1 MVSPVVEL
9 GPASD
14 GRRAARTP
22 TRTRRQTRRTPQRGR
37 RGRLAWARAT
47 MPTDARRETRPDH
60 RNMPACDAH
69 ADVPD
74 PRREPWPVRSRTGD
88 EGKKSITAVSSDAPA
103 YPYPIAKDLCACE
116 NHGENLLFLIMVYDD
131 ETRPTRAQSRVSAH
145 SQRAPGGA
153 HAETCARPG
162 AGTARDAGGRG
173 TAVESGRYPIWT
185 LRARRSAPAPTLRP
199 HATLSSSFAP
209 RLHRRHAR
217 LHLRARG
224 GPMARG
230 VALVLQPRH
239 AARWHR
245 AAEIGGLDLGVAR
258 GHEAGAK
265 DVEQL
270 GPFAGQL
277 READVLAAEV
287 LRGLRTPS
295 IRGALRHPVGRPE
308 ERESRSPQACSSRRR
323 LETSSS
329 ARVLGE
335 DSISSRSP
343 PHPRPCS

>member
-1 MVSPVVEL
+1 MCPPRS
-9 GPASD
+9 GD
-14 GRRAARTP
+14 GTG
-22 TRTRRQTRRTPQRGR
+22 RGR
-37 RGRLAWARAT
+37 SRDRGG
-47 MPTDARRETRPDH
+47 E
-60 RNMPACDAH
+60 
-69 ADVPD
+69 
-74 PRREPWPVRSRTGD
+74 RTALD
-88 EGKKSITAVSSDAPA
+88 T
-103 YPYPIAKDLCACE
+103 
-116 NHGENLLFLIMVYDD
+116 
-131 ETRPTRAQSRVSAH
+131 
-145 SQRAPGGA
+145 
-153 HAETCARPG
+153 
-162 AGTARDAGGRG
+162 
-173 TAVESGRYPIWT
+173 
-185 LRARRSAPAPTLRP
+185 ARRSAPAPTLRP
-199 HATLSSSFAP
+199 HATLSSSFGL

-270 GPFAGQL
+270 GPLAGQL

-295 IRGALRHPVGRPE
+295 VRGALRHPVGRLE

>member
-1 MVSPVVEL
+1 MRV
-9 GPASD
+9 
-14 GRRAARTP
+14 
-22 TRTRRQTRRTPQRGR
+22 
-37 RGRLAWARAT
+37 
-47 MPTDARRETRPDH
+47 
-60 RNMPACDAH
+60 
-69 ADVPD
+69 
-74 PRREPWPVRSRTGD
+74 
-88 EGKKSITAVSSDAPA
+88 K
-103 YPYPIAKDLCACE
+103 
-116 NHGENLLFLIMVYDD
+116 IMVKICYVTLKYVYDDVD

>member
-1 MVSPVVEL
+1 MYDETPDQGAVTSVSSLIERSWGSTCRNMCPPRS
-9 GPASD
+9 GD
-14 GRRAARTP
+14 GTG
-22 TRTRRQTRRTPQRGR
+22 RGR
-37 RGRLAWARAT
+37 SRDRGG
-47 MPTDARRETRPDH
+47 E
-60 RNMPACDAH
+60 
-69 ADVPD
+69 
-74 PRREPWPVRSRTGD
+74 RTALD
-88 EGKKSITAVSSDAPA
+88 T
-103 YPYPIAKDLCACE
+103 
-116 NHGENLLFLIMVYDD
+116 
-131 ETRPTRAQSRVSAH
+131 
-145 SQRAPGGA
+145 
-153 HAETCARPG
+153 
-162 AGTARDAGGRG
+162 
-173 TAVESGRYPIWT
+173 
-185 LRARRSAPAPTLRP
+185 ARRSAPAPTLRP
-199 HATLSSSFAP
+199 HATLSSSFGL

-270 GPFAGQL
+270 GPLAGQL

-295 IRGALRHPVGRPE
+295 VRGALRHPVGRPE

-343 PHPRPCS
+343 ASSSPMFLMSSQTMGSAVDMMTRRKMPKIFKSIAGGLRHHAARSKKAHESNEGCTETSGEKQQATGGRRARRMPSDAAP